1 MIAAPLWLRSVGK
14 AVGGFLRAIPWP
26 VWAIA
31 AILFVGWRYGAHR
44 YDAGHEDGVA
54 SNKAVI
60 EAANAQIRELSQ
72 KLADQN
78 ASIEDAKRK
87 AKEAEDAAKVAEAV
101 ADATKKDADADA
113 SAWQKK
119 LIEARKAPQCAVLS
133 MPLCDE
139 VSDY

>member
-1 MIAAPLWLRSVGK
+1 MIVAPLWLRPLGK

-26 VWAIA
+26 VWAVA
-31 AILFVGWRYGAHR
+31 ALLFVGWRYGAHR
-44 YDAGHEDGVA
+44 YEAGHDAGVA
-54 SNKAVI
+54 SNQALI
-60 EAANAQIRELSQ
+60 DAANTQISVLSQ
-72 KLADQN
+72 KLTDQN

-87 AKEAEDAAKVAEAV
+87 AKQAEDAAKVAEAV
-101 ADATKKDADADA
+101 ADAAKKDADDDA

-119 LIEARKAPQCAVLS
+119 LIEAHKAPQCAVLS